1 MKRFGEPAPMQTSRG
16 RGGWRVTTPL
26 VLLTLVAPVCIDG
39 PDASPPPDAATAAP
53 VRKSAFDPRRPP
65 ERELEIG
72 VADGFTL
79 AAVGDCIIS
88 RPHVPMLAR
97 DTAFAAVVK
106 ILREADV
113 AFGNFEDTAIDLQ
126 GFKGSPHPWL
136 GDWTLIAPPEVA
148 VDLKTLGFD
157 LLAHANNHTLDWG
170 VEGMLETDRH
180 LDEVGLVHAG
190 TGGDRGAARAAR
202 YLETGRGRVGLV
214 SMASTFPEF
223 AEALAPRGGA
233 PGRPGLNALR
243 TKRLTIVPA
252 GTMRDLARLA
262 GILGPAKDCPTPD
275 ALPSETPD
283 PRATSV
289 PPDQA
294 PAELDLFGEHFQLGQ
309 RAGYHY
315 EIDPIDLQENLR
327 SIRLGTQHSD
337 LLLATIHA
345 HEEALGCGLP
355 ADFLRELAH
364 AAIDAGAG
372 AFLGHGI
379 HHLGPI
385 EIYKGR
391 PIFYGLGNFFW
402 GDIQQPLPGNL
413 FEQYRDLL
421 AGALGDPDRAT
432 DADLTALL
440 NARDFK
446 QDRVFQTIVAVTR
459 YDRGRASEIRLYPV
473 DLGYGMRLTRS
484 GVPRMASPQ
493 TARVIL
499 ERLQRLSEPYGTTIR
514 IEDSVGVIRPG

>member
-53 VRKSAFDPRRPP
+53 ARKSAFDPRRPP

-148 VDLKTLGFD
+148 ADLKTLGFD
-157 LLAHANNHTLDWG
+157 LLARANNHTLDWG

-180 LDEVGLVHAG
+180 LDEAGLVHAG

-309 RAGYHY
+309 RAAYHY

-372 AFLGHGI
+372 VFLGHGI

-499 ERLQRLSEPYGTTIR
+499 ERLQRLSEPYGTTIH